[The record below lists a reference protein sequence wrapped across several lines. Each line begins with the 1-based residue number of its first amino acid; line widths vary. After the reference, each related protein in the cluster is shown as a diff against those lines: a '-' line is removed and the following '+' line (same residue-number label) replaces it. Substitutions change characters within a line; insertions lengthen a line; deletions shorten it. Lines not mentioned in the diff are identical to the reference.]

1 MLCNKFECL
10 DLVWSCIFLME
21 LDIFGCRFII
31 DEILWVIVVCCINFE
46 FVNLSK
52 CFCLRGGGVNL
63 LVMFC
68 KRLKIFNLIRCW
80 FFNDFNFEVFDLK
93 KIFFDR

>member
-1 MLCNKFECL
+1 M
-10 DLVWSCIFLME
+10 
-21 LDIFGCRFII
+21 
-31 DEILWVIVVCCINFE
+31 CCINFE

-52 CFCLRGGGVNL
+52 CFCLKGGGVNL

-93 KIFFDR
+93 GNFMGNFIIIIFKKCYRDVNIIK